1 MPGGGSVSPAVRAAS
16 MPGSSAALR
25 GDFSFSSMGRGSC
38 TAKASWTSVLL
49 GPVGLVE
56 PRSISALLQGPSA
69 APGLCLSLS
78 LHARELRGTARG
90 AVGDWGGAGWAEQTN
105 RVWDLY
111 GGVKEPET
119 PWVAQ
124 THLRAGYMQPC
135 SHDQL

>member
-1 MPGGGSVSPAVRAAS
+1 MEISPSLPWAEGAAQPRPPGRQFCWGLWDWWSQGAF
-16 MPGSSAALR
+16 LL
-25 GDFSFSSMGRGSC
+25 FS
-38 TAKASWTSVLL
+38 KVPLLLL
-49 GPVGLVE
+49 G
-56 PRSISALLQGPSA
+56 SAF
-69 APGLCLSLS
+69 LSHF
-78 LHARELRGTARG
+78 HARELRGTARG